1 MSSNEDGGKS
11 LSSFRILSEKT
22 LQGPAQVDLFSWCPR
37 MDLLTFSPDPA
48 SIWLY
53 RMSGQLV
60 WKMTL
65 KDSKTAISALAKTAI
80 ISALAWRPDGKM
92 LALGCSDGMIRVCD
106 VNNGRIVH
114 QIATRSSISCLN
126 WVAEDHS
133 SIQSRNSAPF
143 DNILNIDITANL
155 PKLSPLPTAF
165 APDSIFTSKGVL
177 DSMINS
183 SFMSEESSMIDI
195 LVNGERDNR
204 IFFNIFGHFS
214 IANISFPSPLEKL
227 TPLCHA
233 SSPDL
238 SFHAFIVESQDHA
251 LFMLPLRVHFIR
263 RFGNDLAHISST
275 STKVQALLIYISDGM
290 GAVAAEWKNMESSL
304 VRPMKSLEDILVAE
318 KDSDVVLSLLETLI
332 LGFPSDAIK
341 SWITNHLSDRAVRSW
356 RKASS
361 SGYENIRKLLLENLI
376 PACERMV
383 VLITRV
389 RGLARWRERGVHLG
403 LNPDSYTHIVDALT
417 LIMGKA
423 HRLIWDLNKEYD
435 HFKPFIQWIK
445 FILDDVTNH
454 DSTAEDPDSPIETA
468 KVATYITDYLNN
480 STMANYFSGDGCAP
494 RNGTDL
500 NDLVVNLKKLC
511 ENAFRESSESMK
523 NHVVFGSPL
532 RLADN
537 VASKELCMSSRV
549 IQRGSESFM
558 YTAVSLTS
566 NADCVFL
573 ICLDLSGNYA
583 ELTSCMVRSA
593 SFAICNMAIKALEF
607 VDDEKLMLLVHPI
620 DPASSKT
627 KARIVSLEFE
637 RLLAESAVVIDAR
650 EFNGAICSVLYST
663 DLSEPEWSQCR
674 EFTDDFLPI
683 ALAVNGRKGR
693 RVGSVIADDRH
704 RFLVFDLDDDEAG
717 DEEESNDDTMI

>member
-1 MSSNEDGGKS
+1 MSNDGYGSKAP
-11 LSSFRILSEKT
+11 SSFRILSEKT
-22 LQGPAQVDLFSWCPR
+22 LQGPAQVDLFTWCPR

-60 WKMTL
+60 WKMSL
-65 KDSKTAISALAKTAI
+65 KDSKTA

-114 QIATRSSISCLN
+114 QIATRSSISCVN
-126 WVAEDHS
+126 WVAEDNS

-155 PKLSPLPTAF
+155 PKLSALPTAF
-165 APDSIFTSKGVL
+165 APDSIFASKVVL

-214 IANISFPSPLEKL
+214 IANIACPSPLEKL

-238 SFHAFIVESQDHA
+238 SFHAFIAESQDHA

-263 RFGNDLAHISST
+263 RFGNDLAHISSA
-275 STKVQALLIYISDGM
+275 STKVQALLIYISDVM

-304 VRPMKSLEDILVAE
+304 VRPMKSLEATLVTE

-332 LGFPSDAIK
+332 LGIPTDAIK
-341 SWITNHLSDRAVRSW
+341 TWITNYLSDRAVRSW

-361 SGYENIRKLLLENLI
+361 SAYENIRKLLLENLI
-376 PACERMV
+376 PACERVV

-454 DSTAEDPDSPIETA
+454 NATAEDPDSPIETA

-480 STMANYFSGDGCAP
+480 STMANYFSGDISST
-494 RNGTDL
+494 NL
-500 NDLVVNLKKLC
+500 NDLVVNLKELC

-537 VASKELCMSSRV
+537 VAIKELCMSSRV

-558 YTAVSLTS
+558 YTALSLTA
-566 NADCVFL
+566 NADCVSV

-583 ELTSCMVRSA
+583 ELSSCMVRSA
-593 SFAICNMAIKALEF
+593 SFAIGNEAIKALEF
-607 VDDEKLMLLVHPI
+607 VDDEKLMLLVHPV
-620 DPASSKT
+620 DPARSKI

-637 RLLAESAVVIDAR
+637 RLLAESAVIVDAR
-650 EFNGAICSVLYST
+650 EFNGPICSVQHST
-663 DLSEPEWSQCR
+663 DLSEPAWSQCR

-704 RFLVFDLDDDEAG
+704 RFLVFDLDDDEAA
-717 DEEESNDDTMI
+717 DEEESDNDTMIE